1 MLNMYSDNTFILD
14 EHRSTMV
21 ALSKMTVNRADHAL
35 LYFKNHIYAFGGVNQ
50 TGALRKCEQY
60 SIQEDK
66 WVELPEFSNARQSLS
81 VCAFNDKHFF
91 LFGGKTQSN
100 EFVSDVEVFDID
112 RNLWRTL
119 NYISDKGKLRLVYPG
134 CFQVTGKKIMV
145 FGGCR

>member
-1 MLNMYSDNTFILD
+1 M
-14 EHRSTMV
+14 
-21 ALSKMTVNRADHAL
+21 
-35 LYFKNHIYAFGGVNQ
+35 
-50 TGALRKCEQY
+50 
-60 SIQEDK
+60 
-66 WVELPEFSNARQSLS
+66 ELPEFSNARQSLS

-145 FGGCR
+145 FGGCRQREDEEENVLEDNGQKVVLTNETLFLNVTNGELKRGPEL